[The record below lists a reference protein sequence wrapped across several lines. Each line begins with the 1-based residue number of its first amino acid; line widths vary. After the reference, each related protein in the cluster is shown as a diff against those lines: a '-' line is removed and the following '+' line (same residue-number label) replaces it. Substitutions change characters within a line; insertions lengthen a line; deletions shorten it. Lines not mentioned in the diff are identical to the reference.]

1 MAVSPDHRGGGNP
14 AYGEHFLRLF
24 PSCQQRSLISGTVCR
39 NSCEVGKDLSSRPR
53 WRGHGTSSK
62 PPTSEPPSGEL
73 SKMRTCDLTRN
84 PGSSLIWCA
93 RPPVRAPCRWL
104 CFVHFAVRYPT
115 RCIFILSPGRPEASV
130 KQRWCKQYYCTFQR
144 TIYYKIKKCLFFP
157 RLFFMCHLCEKFYKP
172 ITVLYCIADCVSW
185 VPRLTLLDLT
195 NKLGLLPNA
204 LFVCRG
210 LTVFNITNCD
220 SSVSSF
226 SRKLFLPDVFPQNRV
241 KPMFVTCLRGSY
253 RLTQT

>member
-1 MAVSPDHRGGGNP
+1 MVSHSNILAWRIPWTEEPGWQQSMGSKRVDMTERLRHTQADTLHRIQ
-14 AYGEHFLRLF
+14 ECSIF
-24 PSCQQRSLISGTVCR
+24 I
-39 NSCEVGKDLSSRPR
+39 
-53 WRGHGTSSK
+53 
-62 PPTSEPPSGEL
+62 
-73 SKMRTCDLTRN
+73 
-84 PGSSLIWCA
+84 SSLGC
-93 RPPVRAPCRWL
+93 L
-104 CFVHFAVRYPT
+104 
-115 RCIFILSPGRPEASV
+115 EASV

-210 LTVFNITNCD
+210 LKLYLLLQTVTHLCHHSLENFFCQM
-220 SSVSSF
+220 SSL
-226 SRKLFLPDVFPQNRV
+226 RTGLNQ
-241 KPMFVTCLRGSY
+241 CLSPALED
-253 RLTQT
+253 LTG